1 MERNAGDQQDSYY
14 DPALGMT
21 ITRSGKA
28 RWKRILAERE
38 ANREDDA
45 VAAFAAQLRQG
56 PAAAA

>member
-1 MERNAGDQQDSYY
+1 MERTAGDQDSYY

-45 VAAFAAQLRQG
+45 VTAFAARLRQG
-56 PAAAA
+56 PPAAA